1 MKRKRHSP
9 EEIIRKLRQAD
20 AGCLHFGTQRRL
32 DGGLDAARKLGLR
45 ARDDL
50 AAELL
55 DIQRGGVVGRP

>member
-20 AGCLHFGTQRRL
+20 AGRLDFGAERRL
-32 DGGLDAARKLGLR
+32 DGGFDAAGEFGLH